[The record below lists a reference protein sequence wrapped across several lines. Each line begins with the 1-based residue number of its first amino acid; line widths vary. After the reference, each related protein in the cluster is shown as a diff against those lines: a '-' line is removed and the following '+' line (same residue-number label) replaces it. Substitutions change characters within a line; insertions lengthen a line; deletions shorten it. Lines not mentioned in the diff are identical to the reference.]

1 MRKKKY
7 ELQTDDKLLN
17 AFLAIINMGYP
28 VATFAK
34 LIERDSTTLY
44 KWADGTRQI
53 SDEVRGEVKE
63 KIKEM
68 KSQWAAI
75 EI

>member
-53 SDEVRGEVKE
+53 SDEVRGEVEE